1 MRFRHGYS
9 FLVCLLLSFS
19 IWLIHNLSQQY
30 SDVVSVPVVA
40 VSNLEGRAQHSAAAC
55 NIVARCRT
63 TGFTLMQLRRNSR
76 RHDKLIPINASD
88 FTHQSGEQY
97 SIDSE
102 DLHKYASLIFGE
114 NVSIESF
121 ASRSF
126 VFRFTAENFKKVPI
140 KPVTTLSFR
149 PQYMPLSQIQFSPD
163 SVVLYAD
170 PVRLAGIERVVTRP
184 IVHNDLRKSVHGLVK
199 LEPLAGVRMSEDKV
213 AYSLEVT
220 RFVELAGNVRV
231 ELRNVPAGRHFSVYP
246 SSVEVRLDC
255 TFPMQE
261 NPLDEIALYVD
272 YREFAGSLTGRC
284 VVHCDELP
292 EGVLSFRIEPQ
303 VCDCVEST
311 SAL

>member
-1 MRFRHGYS
+1 MRFKHGYS

-40 VSNLEGRAQHSAAAC
+40 VSNIEGRARQSAAAC

-63 TGFTLMQLRRNSR
+63 TGLTLLQLRRSSQR
-76 RHDKLIPINASD
+76 RDKLIPIDASD
-88 FTHQSGEQY
+88 FTHLSGDQF
-97 SIDSE
+97 SIDGE
-102 DLHKYASLIFGE
+102 DLHKYASQIFGE

-126 VFRFTAENFKKVPI
+126 VFRFAAENFKKVPI
-140 KPVTTLSFR
+140 KPVSTVSFR
-149 PQYMPLSQIQFSPD
+149 PQYMPLSQMQFSPD

-170 PVRLAGIERVVTRP
+170 PARLEGIERVVTRP
-184 IVHNDLRKSVHGLVK
+184 IVHNDLRKSVHGMVK
-199 LEPLAGVRMSEDKV
+199 LEPVAGVRMSEEKV

-220 RFVELAGNVRV
+220 RFVELSGQIRV
-231 ELRNVPAGRHFSVYP
+231 ELRNVPAGRRFSAYP

-261 NPLDEIALYVD
+261 DPLDQITVYVD
-272 YREFAGSLTGRC
+272 YRDFAGSLTGRC
-284 VVHCDELP
+284 VVHCDDLP
-292 EGVLSFRIEPQ
+292 EGVLSCRIEPQ
-303 VCDCVEST
+303 VCDCVETVSER
-311 SAL
+311 